1 MIFYAFVE
9 QLDCRVYTDCVII
22 TGRLIVCFIFTS
34 GFELLLRL
42 IEIRMKSL
50 KKSSKLDN
58 VCYDIRGPVLQE
70 ALRLEEE
77 GQRIIKLNVGNP
89 AAFDFSAPDEII
101 QDVIRN
107 LPQAEG
113 YSESKGIFSARKAIM
128 QDCQLRGIFD
138 VDIDDI
144 LLGNGVSELIVMAT
158 QALLNNGDEVLVPS
172 PDYPLWTAA
181 VNLSGGKPVHYICDE
196 DNDWQPSIEDI
207 KSKMNANTKA
217 IVIINPNNP
226 TGAVYSE
233 AILKELVALAEE
245 NGIVIFADE
254 IYDRILYDDAV
265 HFPLAKMVSKTLCIS
280 FNGLSKSYRLAGFR
294 SGWMILSGER
304 SHCGD
309 YIEGL
314 NMLASMRLCSNVPAQ
329 YAVQTALGG
338 YQSINDLV
346 LPSGRLHEQMNAAY
360 ETLISIPGVSCVKPK
375 GSIYLF
381 PKLDETQYKVVDD
394 EKMILEFL
402 QQEKILLVQG
412 SAFNIND
419 KQHLRIVFL
428 PRKDDIIDAV
438 NRFGEFLQRYRF

>member
-1 MIFYAFVE
+1 
-9 QLDCRVYTDCVII
+9 
-22 TGRLIVCFIFTS
+22 
-34 GFELLLRL
+34 
-42 IEIRMKSL
+42 MKRL

-181 VNLSGGKPVHYICDE
+181 VNLAGGEAVHYLCDE
-196 DNDWQPSIEDI
+196 NDDWQPSIEDI
-207 KSKMNANTKA
+207 KSKITANTKA
-217 IVIINPNNP
+217 IAIINPNNP
-226 TGAVYSE
+226 TGAVYSQ
-233 AILKELVALAEE
+233 AILQEMVDLAEAHDL
-245 NGIVIFADE
+245 VIFADE
-254 IYDRILYDDAV
+254 IYDRILYDGAV
-265 HFPLAKMVSKTLCIS
+265 HFPLAKLVKKTLCIS

-294 SGWMILSGER
+294 SGWMVLSGQR
-304 SHCGD
+304 SECTD

-360 ETLISIPGVSCVKPK
+360 EALIKIPGISCVKPK

-381 PKLDETQYKVVDD
+381 PRLDESVYKVHDD

-412 SAFNIND
+412 SAFNIAD

-438 NRFGEFLQRYRF
+438 NRLGEFLQRYRFD